1 MPDKIRELKAIFNSF
16 DLKGSKDHLIAELN
30 RFEVQSQPFETDAEC
45 RVAILWMKNI
55 FLQNLG
61 FYPRAEELLD
71 KALSIIKAAPE
82 NSYSKWR
89 LKIYLSLGYIHQNQC
104 NFIDAEFFLLKALGL
119 ADTRNDFSNFLGEIY
134 SLLADVTIHL
144 NQYAKA
150 KNYVTQEKQVALT
163 AYTQKGPD
171 EKGAAV
177 SYAYSLVNFCRIK
190 RIIGLVDHTLANSI
204 EEALEI
210 FNRHTYV
217 KGLLRAKLEYAQLQ
231 LVLNFTERAL
241 FAIQEIEPELRERR
255 MHKET
260 ISAGLLIARVHKKML
275 DYGLVEE
282 KLTGLLKLARHQN
295 MTAAQIMSDVYYEM
309 GSICYDTDRET
320 QALELFKSSAK
331 IGMLGGVKRYIFRAF
346 EAARR
351 IDKQE
356 AKIILTSDLVYQDAA
371 FTRNRLATQVS
382 PFKTGNKKT
391 KLFASTLFVD
401 IAGFSALMKKS
412 DEHVT
417 VQMID
422 ELIDRLC
429 IVIFQNQG
437 YIDKFLGDG
446 FMAIFEH
453 GETMNAE
460 VARNAIQASV
470 DMNRAI
476 HNKNR
481 RFRETYGLE
490 SEISFRMG
498 LSTGEIYALF
508 LGNFIK
514 REFTYLGNAVNL
526 ASKLESMSDKKGLL
540 IDEATYALV
549 ADQVIG
555 GMEELDLPGFGVSK
569 AFRFKRFKRAAQLQ
583 ANNT

>member
-16 DLKGSKDHLIAELN
+16 DLKGPKDLIISSLN
-30 RFEVQSQPFETDAEC
+30 RFESRAQPFEDDTTC
-45 RVAILWMKNI
+45 QVAILWMKNI

-61 FYPRAEELLD
+61 YYPRAEELLD
-71 KALSIIKAAPE
+71 KALGLIKAAPTAPDTAI
-82 NSYSKWR
+82 NFAKWR
-89 LKIYLSLGYIHQNQC
+89 LKIYMSLGYIHHSQC
-104 NFIDAEFFLLKALGL
+104 NFIDAEFFLQKALKM
-119 ADTRNDFSNFLGEIY
+119 ADANDNFQNFLGEIY

-150 KNYVTQEKQVALT
+150 KSYVTLEKKVAQA
-163 AYTQKGPD
+163 AYTAKGESD
-171 EKGAAV
+171 KGAAIIF
-177 SYAYSLVNFCRIK
+177 AYSLINFSRIK
-190 RIIGLVDHTLANSI
+190 RIIGLLDHTLPTSI
-204 EEALEI
+204 ETALDI
-210 FNRHTYV
+210 FDRHGFT
-217 KGLLRAKLEYAQLQ
+217 KGTLRAKLEYAHLQ
-231 LVLNFTERAL
+231 LELNFTEKAL
-241 FAIQEIEPELRERR
+241 FVIQEIEPEFQNLR

-260 ISAGLLIARVHKKML
+260 IAAGLLIAKVHKKML
-275 DYGLVEE
+275 DYGLAEE
-282 KLTGLLKLARHQN
+282 KLQSLVDLARCKN
-295 MTAAQIMSDVYYEM
+295 LSSAQIMSDVFYEM
-309 GSICYDTDRET
+309 GSICYDTDRES

-346 EAARR
+346 DAARL

-371 FTRNRLATQVS
+371 FTRNRLASQVS

-429 IVIFQNQG
+429 IVIFQNNG

-453 GETMNAE
+453 GERVNPD
-460 VARNAIQASV
+460 VAINAIQASV

-481 RFRETYGLE
+481 RFKEAYGLE
-490 SEISFRMG
+490 QEISFRMG
-498 LSTGEIYALF
+498 MSTGEIYALF

-526 ASKLESMSDKKGLL
+526 ASKLESMADKKGLL
-540 IDEATYALV
+540 IDMATYDLV
-549 ADQVIG
+549 QEKVVGDQK
-555 GMEELDLPGFGVSK
+555 ELKLPGFGLSK
-569 AFRFKRFKRAAQLQ
+569 AFRFQRFKRGAKF
-583 ANNT
+583 